1 MGKCTKLFKE
11 FLKKVNESYEC
22 NFCKKPFKEDDYLD
36 QLQDHLI
43 NFHNIQEKKF
53 NKLMK
58 PLNRLQ
64 QIKTYKMK
72 KEDVSKSKVG
82 LSCIKTSKTKL
93 HEKNTQSKNADVKAF
108 QKNEKKNKK
117 WKSYTEIEKKEK

>member
-1 MGKCTKLFKE
+1 MNLKNEENTFQRNEKKIKKRKSSTEIEEKKKCTKLFKE
-11 FLKKVNESYEC
+11 FFKKVNESYEC

-82 LSCIKTSKTKL
+82 LSCIKQRML
-93 HEKNTQSKNADVKAF
+93 M
-108 QKNEKKNKK
+108 
-117 WKSYTEIEKKEK
+117 